1 MPRGGGARN
10 KPEFPMNGPVRDFA
24 FEVAREIAADL
35 NDPVFPAVIA
45 PGKQN
50 LVKTDHGNIAR
61 P

>member
-1 MPRGGGARN
+1 MARGSSTGN

-24 FEVAREIAADL
+24 FEVAHEIAIDL
-35 NDPVFPAVIA
+35 KDPVFPAVVA

-50 LVKTDHGNIAR
+50 LVKTDHGNTAR